1 MTAYTDK
8 DVINHWL
15 RLHNRLTDGTYQV
28 VSWPDDDSSKKNVD
42 ALCHNSEGRTLA
54 IEHTLIEPYPGHKE
68 DTVRFLKTL
77 AVLENH
83 AGLVQKGFFVNVAQ
97 PVGAIP
103 KGIKWD
109 EVPLAMIA
117 QLAPVLPALPEG
129 AQTLTVS
136 GPKWSLDLRVSKMR
150 TAPSD
155 AGSFLTSRIYPGDP
169 GPELMLA
176 AMERKIPKLAAASA
190 DKKILLLEK
199 DAVAGTVEAQFE
211 LLPDEPK
218 VQAWLRSI
226 DEIWTVNTAGLDSE
240 QIIFTNQ
247 ILPALHDHAN
257 FCSLDLATDKFW
269 RVSR

>member
-1 MTAYTDK
+1 
-8 DVINHWL
+8 
-15 RLHNRLTDGTYQV
+15 
-28 VSWPDDDSSKKNVD
+28 
-42 ALCHNSEGRTLA
+42 
-54 IEHTLIEPYPGHKE
+54 
-68 DTVRFLKTL
+68 
-77 AVLENH
+77 
-83 AGLVQKGFFVNVAQ
+83 
-97 PVGAIP
+97 
-103 KGIKWD
+103 
-109 EVPLAMIA
+109 
-117 QLAPVLPALPEG
+117 
-129 AQTLTVS
+129 
-136 GPKWSLDLRVSKMR
+136 
-150 TAPSD
+150 
-155 AGSFLTSRIYPGDP
+155 
-169 GPELMLA
+169 MLA

-190 DKKILLLEK
+190 GKKFLLLEK